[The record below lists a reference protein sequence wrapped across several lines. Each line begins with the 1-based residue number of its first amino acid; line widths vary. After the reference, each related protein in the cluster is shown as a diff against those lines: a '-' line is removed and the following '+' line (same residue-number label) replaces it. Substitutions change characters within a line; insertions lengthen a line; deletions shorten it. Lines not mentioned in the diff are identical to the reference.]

1 MREINIDQTDKVSNT
16 FRHNHC
22 FENDFLVNSHESDNE
37 EATKSSELTETEI
50 KKQLASRLAPQPC
63 QLIGEDVS
71 YRLDKKV
78 PQWPI
83 EYVLIWFNLIG
94 GSDFIK
100 NLLENRV
107 DGDLLLRI
115 TEDELRDDIGIH
127 NGIMNKRIMR
137 ELNNLKQSAD
147 YSSID
152 STGLNSV
159 LKSINSEYSVYTY
172 PMLNAGVNV
181 DSLRFLTD
189 DQLKNVC
196 GISNGIHRSC
206 IKDSIQKMSGYTEN
220 VDKPFD
226 VFISYRR
233 STSYVLAS
241 LLKVYLEIRDY
252 KVFIDMKRS
261 NDAKYRHD
269 VLQTVKQS
277 KNFIIALTQD
287 SLDGD
292 IESLDMISEEV
303 ATAKQSQCNIIPV
316 LDDFSWSSPVPD
328 DLKNLNMYNSI
339 SWAHDYQDACVN
351 KLVKFMIK

>member
-1 MREINIDQTDKVSNT
+1 M
-16 FRHNHC
+16 
-22 FENDFLVNSHESDNE
+22 
-37 EATKSSELTETEI
+37 
-50 KKQLASRLAPQPC
+50 QLASGLAPQPC
-63 QLIGEDVS
+63 QLIGEEVS
-71 YRLDKKV
+71 YRLNKKV

-100 NLLENRV
+100 NVLENRV

-127 NGIMNKRIMR
+127 NGLMNKRIMR

-172 PMLNAGVNV
+172 PMLKAGVNV
-181 DSLRFLTD
+181 DSIRFLTD

-206 IKDSIQKMSGYTEN
+206 IKDLIQKISGYTEN

-226 VFISYRR
+226 AFISYRR
-233 STSYVLAS
+233 STSNVLAS
-241 LLKVYLEIRDY
+241 LLKVCLDIRGY
-252 KVFIDMKRS
+252 KVFIDLKRS
-261 NDAKYRHD
+261 NDAKHRHD
-269 VLQTVKQS
+269 VLQTVKKS

-287 SLDGD
+287 SLDGV
-292 IESLDMISEEV
+292 IEPLDMIREEV

-316 LDDFSWSSPVPD
+316 LDDFSWSTSPVPD

-339 SWAHDYQDACVN
+339 SWVHDYQDACVN